1 MYKGSVLKNLGRKRN
16 SSWNYLNTHS
26 IVCEYLMPANILT
39 ARFNLLKRSLWLDE
53 SDSFSW
59 VTIVC
64 SFALLTSAS
73 IYFNNT
79 KHGEKPTDARRD
91 MWHRSFSGGD
101 SKNATGILIPVAFF
115 MWTFFQPLKGLKL
128 QAVVCLEKMTKR
140 TYAAAISEKLKVWTW
155 SMKGLVCKAT
165 VLSPWS
171 GSETLN

>member
-39 ARFNLLKRSLWLDE
+39 AGFNLLKRSLWLDE

-79 KHGEKPTDARRD
+79 KHGEKPTDERTSGTGHFPVVIRR
-91 MWHRSFSGGD
+91 
-101 SKNATGILIPVAFF
+101 IPQEF
-115 MWTFFQPLKGLKL
+115 
-128 QAVVCLEKMTKR
+128 
-140 TYAAAISEKLKVWTW
+140 
-155 SMKGLVCKAT
+155 
-165 VLSPWS
+165 
-171 GSETLN
+171 